1 MQINNRDTR
10 RGEKMETSDEKWM
23 DKYCPWY
30 LGRRKVSKDCDKTC
44 PITNENRDM
53 SVCPESDI
61 D

>member
-1 MQINNRDTR
+1 
-10 RGEKMETSDEKWM
+10 METSDEKWM

-30 LGRRKVSKDCDKTC
+30 LGRRKVSKDCDKAC

-61 D
+61 DYYFSK